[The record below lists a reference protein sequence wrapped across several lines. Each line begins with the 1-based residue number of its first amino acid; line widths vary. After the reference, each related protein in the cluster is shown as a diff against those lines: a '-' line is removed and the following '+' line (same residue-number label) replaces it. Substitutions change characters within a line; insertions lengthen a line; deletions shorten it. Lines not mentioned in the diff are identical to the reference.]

1 VKKLLFVN
9 GPNLNLLGKRE
20 PEIYGTQSLAD
31 INAAISQHADGKNLS
46 IDFFQSNIEGELID
60 QLQAADGKYA
70 IVVINPGAYGHYSI
84 AIRDTIAAIAV
95 PVMEVHLSNIA
106 AREEFRHRSVIS
118 AVCAGVIFGFGIKSY
133 LLALEAA
140 AMLLEEK

>member
-1 VKKLLFVN
+1 MRKLLFVN

-20 PEIYGTQSLAD
+20 PEVYGTLSLGD
-31 INAAISQHADGKNLS
+31 INTEIIRRAGSKSLS
-46 IDFFQSNIEGELID
+46 VDFFQSNIEGALID

-70 IVVINPGAYGHYSI
+70 VVVINPGAYGHYSI
-84 AIRDTIAAIAV
+84 ALRDAIAAIAV
-95 PVMEVHLSNIA
+95 PVLEVHMSNVA

-118 AVCAGVIFGFGIKSY
+118 AVCAGVIFGFGVTSY